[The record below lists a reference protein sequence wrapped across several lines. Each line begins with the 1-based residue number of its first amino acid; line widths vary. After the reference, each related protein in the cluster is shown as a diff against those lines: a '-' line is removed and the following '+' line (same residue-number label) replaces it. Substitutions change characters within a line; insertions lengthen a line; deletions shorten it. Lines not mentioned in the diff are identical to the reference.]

1 MRRLGLIGGTGWVS
15 TLEYYRLINLEVSR
29 RLGGLEAA
37 ELLLHSFNYGDID
50 RLNQNQDHRAV
61 FALLLEAALGLE
73 RCGARGLLLCANTL
87 HRYADELQGELTRPI
102 LHIAEAT
109 AASIRRGGTRRVG
122 LMGTRATME
131 EDFYR
136 SRLEA
141 AGIGVVVPEER
152 DRLFIH
158 DAILNELLRGD
169 FRDETRARFL
179 EIIGALRRGGADGIV
194 LGCTEIPLL
203 VKQPD
208 VDLPLFD
215 TLAIHAHAA
224 AEFAIGT

>member
-15 TLEYYRLINLEVSR
+15 TLEYYRLINLEVSQ

-50 RLNQNQDHRAV
+50 RLNRKGDHRAV
-61 FALLLEAALGLE
+61 LALLLEAALGLE

-87 HRYADELQGELTRPI
+87 HRYADGLRGGLSLPI
-102 LHIAEAT
+102 LHIADAT
-109 AASIRRGGTRRVG
+109 AASIRRGGLRRVG
-122 LMGTRATME
+122 LLGTRATME

-136 SRLEA
+136 GRLET
-141 AGIGVVVPEER
+141 AGIDVLVPEER

-158 DAILNELLRGD
+158 DAILNELLRGN

-179 EIIGALRRGGADGIV
+179 EVIGALHGGGAEGIV

-203 VKQPD
+203 IKQPD

-224 AEFAIGT
+224 AEFAIGA